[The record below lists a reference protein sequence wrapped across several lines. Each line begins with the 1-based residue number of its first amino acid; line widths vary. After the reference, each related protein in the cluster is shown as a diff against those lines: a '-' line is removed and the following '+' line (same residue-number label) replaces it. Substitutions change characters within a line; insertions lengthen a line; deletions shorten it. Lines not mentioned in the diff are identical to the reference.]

1 MSRDQARATRRF
13 RPASLDALNFL
24 LSDVRGALGPY
35 LNVFLVTQQQWS
47 QSTVGLVTALSGW
60 LGLAMQT
67 PIGAAIDTTPRK
79 REAIVVTLAV
89 LAAGAV
95 CLFVAPRFWP
105 VLMANAAMAVV
116 GDVFAPAVAGLT
128 LGLVQSQA
136 LARRLGRNAAF
147 DHAGNVAIAA
157 VAGAVGWLF
166 SQRAVFLLAP
176 VCAVLAAA
184 AALSIPAAAIDARRA
199 RGAQEGERTPA
210 VASPRVLLACRPM
223 TLPCVWGCR
232 WGKEGKDVAHC
243 RTIGCRL
250 RERRDR
256 APARR
261 RWSPRVACR
270 RRGAPEPPPHDGV
283 RSPGAVGPA
292 RPARV
297 PAD

>member
-1 MSRDQARATRRF
+1 PPGAGRVGAPRMSRDQARAPSRF

-116 GDVFAPAVAGLT
+116 GNVFAPAVAGLT

-210 VASPRVLLACRPM
+210 VASPRVLLA
-223 TLPCVWGCR
+223 
-232 WGKEGKDVAHC
+232 
-243 RTIGCRL
+243 
-250 RERRDR
+250 
-256 APARR
+256 
-261 RWSPRVACR
+261 
-270 RRGAPEPPPHDGV
+270 
-283 RSPGAVGPA
+283 
-292 RPARV
+292 
-297 PAD
+297 

>member
-1 MSRDQARATRRF
+1 MVSADRKSRLERIARVISTSSSRCPRSPFRLLPVRGSFLATIDQRGQAMSEVIDSPTAPSGF
-13 RPASLDALNFL
+13 RPLSLDALNFL

-35 LNVFLVTQQQWS
+35 LNVFLVTQQHWS

-89 LAAGAV
+89 LVAGAV

-128 LGLVQSQA
+128 LGLVQSQV

-157 VAGAVGWLF
+157 VAGAVGWLC

-199 RGAQEGERTPA
+199 RGAQEGQEGESTPA
-210 VASPRVLLACRPM
+210 VASP
-223 TLPCVWGCR
+223 
-232 WGKEGKDVAHC
+232 
-243 RTIGCRL
+243 
-250 RERRDR
+250 
-256 APARR
+256 
-261 RWSPRVACR
+261 
-270 RRGAPEPPPHDGV
+270 
-283 RSPGAVGPA
+283 
-292 RPARV
+292 
-297 PAD
+297 